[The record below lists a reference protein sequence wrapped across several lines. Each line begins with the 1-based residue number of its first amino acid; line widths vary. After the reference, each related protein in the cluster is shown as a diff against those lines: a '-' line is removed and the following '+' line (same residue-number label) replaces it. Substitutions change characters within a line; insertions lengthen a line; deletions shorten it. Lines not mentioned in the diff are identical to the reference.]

1 MVKRHGRKGGR
12 VGSPLSRYLKLMHW
26 NIEGVMSGIYGNKLE
41 DDGFLSLIKGHDLIA
56 LTETHAS
63 EKTKLEIPGYIV
75 KRKTRLK
82 SPKAKKYSGGIAL
95 AIKDDLVSNIEILPS
110 KSDNIMWAQIKRAG
124 QTKHLILGI
133 VYISPITST
142 YTRNVLSN
150 LFMTWEIL
158 LEEIAHFRSMF
169 DICLVGDFNARTS
182 SFPDYIVNDDDK
194 YTDLPVSYSCDVE
207 TIKRLNCDTYE
218 SCAFGNQLLELCKM
232 TELRIVNGRKM
243 GDSTGK
249 KTCHQWNGSSTVD
262 YMIADTSV
270 YPLIQT
276 FQIMDT
282 LEQLSDH
289 CPFSTII
296 NLNLVRGLR
305 HVQDTYSLTAPR
317 KVKWNSQ
324 VETMF
329 KLRLQSNEVKVELD
343 ELHNSKYLE
352 GESIDKAVHKISQIL
367 TQAAE
372 IQKLKTKPRYKNKN
386 RKVKDRNKPWFNTEL
401 SVLRKNLKKAGVIL
415 LKNSKDNY
423 ARQNFFKLKK
433 QYKSAVSN
441 KKRKYKQMLYSRI
454 EELHDGNPKEY
465 WDLFEKLK
473 QCHDHETGNNESC
486 LIDDKEWINHYI
498 KLLGPK
504 VYNEDIANKI
514 KAEIDNIKNEPY
526 FSELD
531 FAISNEEIYK
541 ATKTLKNN
549 KAVGID
555 QINNEMIKTAI
566 PVICNPLRNLFNAML
581 CNKYY
586 PKDWKIGIIVNLYK
600 SGDILNTDNY
610 RGLTINSCLAKIFNT
625 IMNNRLMSY
634 LDKHS
639 IISDKQIGF
648 KKKARTSDHIFV
660 INTLFRKLSK
670 MKKNIY
676 LCFVDFRKAYD
687 SVWREALMLK
697 LLRTGIR
704 GNFFGIIENMYHGCK
719 SCIKTN
725 GLLSR
730 VFECETGVRQ
740 GDVLSPNLFNLYI
753 NDLPDLFE
761 GDTDSP
767 TLGEKYIHCLMYA
780 DDLVLLSLTVNG
792 LQGKLDKLDKY
803 CEQWS
808 LTINTKKTQVMCMST
823 QKVTF
828 PDISMHIGGTP
839 LTWVSTYKYLGIEI
853 HSDGKMD
860 AAIKNLCVRGWKATF
875 KIRAAFK
882 DIDVSPATKIRFFDV
897 LVKPIICYGSEVW
910 GALNNLHNSK
920 SLDQFWNRVE
930 KLHVENFQ
938 TKFCKNILGVH
949 PKASNAAV
957 MGEVGRFPMFMY
969 IIKTMLRYYKH
980 IEDVKEAH
988 PLLAVAANAD
998 KQLVGTNSWHGCL
1011 QKILM
1016 LFGVTLNTTVPI
1028 NTLIQRIIPIFKKRY
1043 IEHWKKSLGNQNE
1056 NSGKLYLYRKIKTN
1070 FQMEPYLEQVKKRK
1084 LRRALTALRI
1094 SAHRLEIE
1102 TDRYIKNKK
1111 DYVSREDRICKLC
1124 AKNGVRVMGDEEHAI
1139 MVCPS
1144 FENHRKKCMDFLH
1157 TKYPNFRTLNNHNKL
1172 IFMMTS
1178 EDESVQQ
1185 VSKLV
1190 HIILNTPRVKDKQK
1204 CPKKKTHKNNKNK

>member
-1 MVKRHGRKGGR
+1 MPVK
-12 VGSPLSRYLKLMHW
+12 
-26 NIEGVMSGIYGNKLE
+26 
-41 DDGFLSLIKGHDLIA
+41 
-56 LTETHAS
+56 
-63 EKTKLEIPGYIV
+63 KTNLEIPGYII
-75 KRKTRLK
+75 KSKTWLK
-82 SPKAKKYSGGIAL
+82 SPKAKRYSGGIAL
-95 AIKDDLVSNIEILPS
+95 AIKDDLVTNIEILES
-110 KSDNIMWAQIKRAG
+110 KSDNIMWAKIKRAG
-124 QTKHLILGI
+124 LTKHLLLGI

-150 LFMTWEIL
+150 PFMTWEIL
-158 LEEIAHFRSMF
+158 MDEIAQFRSIF

-194 YTDLPVSYSCDVE
+194 YIELPINYSCDVE
-207 TIKRLNCDTYE
+207 TIKRTNCDTYE
-218 SCAFGNQLLELCKM
+218 SCSFGSQLLELCKM
-232 TELRIVNGRKM
+232 SELRIVNGRKM

-262 YMIADTSV
+262 YMISDTSV

-289 CPFSTII
+289 CPFSTVI
-296 NLNLVRGLR
+296 NLNIVRCLR
-305 HVQDTYSLTAPR
+305 YADDTDSLTAPR
-317 KVKWNSQ
+317 KVKWNAQ
-324 VETMF
+324 TETIF
-329 KLRLQSNEVKVELD
+329 KLRLQSNEVQTKLGD
-343 ELHNSKYLE
+343 LYNSKYLE
-352 GESIDKAVHKISQIL
+352 GESIDKAVCKISQIL
-367 TQAAE
+367 TQAAD
-372 IQKLKTKPRYKNKN
+372 IPKLKSKPRNNN
-386 RKVKDRNKPWFNTEL
+386 RKVKDGNKPWFSTEL
-401 SVLRKNLKKAGVIL
+401 SVLRKNLKKAGETLVKNT
-415 LKNSKDNY
+415 KNSF

-433 QYKSAVSN
+433 QYKSAVST

-454 EELHDGNPKEY
+454 EELYDGNPKEY
-465 WDLFEKLK
+465 WELFDKLK
-473 QCHDHETGNNESC
+473 KCHDQDTSSNESC

-531 FAISNEEIYK
+531 FSISNDEIYK
-541 ATKTLKNN
+541 ATKSLKNN

-555 QINNEMIKTAI
+555 QTNKEMIKAALPI
-566 PVICNPLRNLFNAML
+566 VCEHLKNVFNAML
-581 CNKYY
+581 CKKYY
-586 PKDWKIGIIVNLYK
+586 PKEWKIGIIVNLFK

-639 IISDKQIGF
+639 IISDMQIGF

-670 MKKNIY
+670 MKKKIY

-704 GNFFGIIENMYHGCK
+704 GNFFGIIENMYQGCK
-719 SCIKTN
+719 SCIKAN
-725 GLLSR
+725 GLLSK

-753 NDLPDLFE
+753 NDLPDIFE

-767 TLGEKYIHCLMYA
+767 TLGDKFIHCLMYA
-780 DDLVLLSLTVNG
+780 DDLVLLSLTVDG
-792 LQGKLDKLDKY
+792 LQGKLDKLNRY
-803 CEQWS
+803 CEQWA
-808 LTINTKKTQVMCMST
+808 LTINTKKTQVMCMSN
-823 QKVTF
+823 QKLAI
-828 PDISMHIGGTP
+828 PDINMHIGGTP

-853 HSDGKMD
+853 HSNGNMD

-875 KIRAAFK
+875 KIRSAFK
-882 DIDVSPATKIRFFDV
+882 DIDVNPATKLKFFDV

-910 GALNNLHNSK
+910 GALNNLHNCK
-920 SLDQFWNRVE
+920 SLDQFWNRIE
-930 KLHVENFQ
+930 KLPVENFQ
-938 TKFCKNILGVH
+938 TKFCKNVLGVH
-949 PKASNAAV
+949 TKASNAAF
-957 MGEVGRFPMFMY
+957 MGEVGRFPIFMY

-980 IEDVKEAH
+980 IEDVKTEH
-988 PLLAVAANAD
+988 PLLATAADAD
-998 KQLVGTNSWHGCL
+998 KQLAGGNSWHGSL
-1011 QKILM
+1011 QKILI
-1016 LFGVTLNTTVPI
+1016 LFGVTLNTTLPT
-1028 NTLIQRIIPIFKKRY
+1028 NTLILKIMSIFKRRY
-1043 IEHWKKSLGNQNE
+1043 IDHWKQTLGNQND
-1056 NSGKLYLYRKIKTN
+1056 NTGKLHLYRKIKTN
-1070 FQMEPYLEQVKKRK
+1070 FQIEPYLEQIKKRK

-1102 TDRYIKNKK
+1102 TDRYVKNKK
-1111 DYVSREDRICKLC
+1111 DYVSREERICKLC
-1124 AKNGVRVMGDEEHAI
+1124 AENGINVMGDEEHAI
-1139 MVCPS
+1139 LVCPT
-1144 FENHRKKCMDFLH
+1144 FEKHRKKTMDFLNLR
-1157 TKYPNFRTLNNHNKL
+1157 YPNFSTLSNYNKL
-1172 IFMMTS
+1172 IFMMTC

-1190 HIILNTPRVKDKQK
+1190 HAILNAPRVQKKQIVRK
-1204 CPKKKTHKNNKNK
+1204 RTKTHKKGQNVKKKPRVTGRRKK